1 MDACQYDSRTN
12 QWKVTLIATDG
23 WEVHMKMFCDL
34 KVFMRAES
42 GRSLEEIQ
50 IFVEL
55 WYNCGI
61 VAAGTP
67 GISSTAAGSSG
78 MTRF

>member
-1 MDACQYDSRTN
+1 
-12 QWKVTLIATDG
+12 
-23 WEVHMKMFCDL
+23 MKMFCDL

-61 VAAGTP
+61 VAEGTV
-67 GISSTAAGSSG
+67 GTRDTRDQLHCSWIKWNDTFLSFIS
-78 MTRF
+78 FIIHL